1 MPRKEMIID
10 PPEGWKHGFPKILP
24 EHLLVNIEEI
34 PAWLIENG
42 YPEEDIEIALKYSRF
57 WEREV

>member
-1 MPRKEMIID
+1 MIID

-24 EHLLVNIEEI
+24 KHLVGNLGDI

-42 YPEEDIEIALKYSRF
+42 YPEEDIELALKYSRL
-57 WEREV
+57 WEREVK

>member
-24 EHLLVNIEEI
+24 EHLVRNMEEI
-34 PAWLIENG
+34 PTWLIENG
-42 YPEEDIEIALKYSRF
+42 YPEEDIELALKYSRF